1 MWRDHNFD
9 GILNPGEEVIA
20 GRQLSVTQWFYVD
33 DPALIAALAADPE
46 NFAVDEIDNVISRNA
61 DKTPAETVKAAWV
74 HAKTKAEK
82 AADKAAAEADGSVST
97 IDPTVSRSTFERP
110 VAVTDGAT
118 GVYKFEKL
126 PSFVYLGGSFTAADE
141 GDEDT
146 PATDA
151 SNDIEV
157 IQPNDTTDTLEAN
170 QVDLD
175 KLYLASYR
183 ITLAEVAPDYALTG
197 LHVGVNIGDKTL
209 GSLSTI
215 TAPGADGNPLPGE
228 SADNDAFR
236 PNPSGDRVI
245 QVVEEFFDNSWN
257 GEGTFEEYEQNTDKN
272 YGDDKRDEANENKN
286 NASFWR
292 TDGYVIVAA
301 RSADGNRYNDAGT
314 ARDAASYQYEQI
326 YNGVRYDVPRPMF
339 AQSGGQAGLVKIP
352 RTSLTGR
359 VWDDTGA
366 YNADGTYDLS
376 CGYNGVQDEGERG
389 LAGQIVYLTQWYWKP
404 AVETGNTVTGEG
416 EWVQNTAFGE
426 DTYTSNKYSRADG
439 EAVAPIIYITRDRK
453 SVV

>member
-1 MWRDHNFD
+1 MLF
-9 GILNPGEEVIA
+9 
-20 GRQLSVTQWFYVD
+20 
-33 DPALIAALAADPE
+33 
-46 NFAVDEIDNVISRNA
+46 
-61 DKTPAETVKAAWV
+61 
-74 HAKTKAEK
+74 
-82 AADKAAAEADGSVST
+82 
-97 IDPTVSRSTFERP
+97 RS
-110 VAVTDGAT
+110 
-118 GVYKFEKL
+118 
-126 PSFVYLGGSFTAADE
+126 LGGSFTAADE

-439 EAVAPIIYITRDRK
+439 EAVAPIIYDGNAAAERTPLEAVYADASGNTLKADGTPYTAADADATRVPGALRVATDADGQWLVENLPTVYVSDEDKYYLASYRVELADLYREP
-453 SVV
+453 SNGEIGRAHV